1 MKSHR
6 LPFENR
12 WTSNAHAWE
21 WNCELDCLGVPN
33 VRAMFADHE
42 VRHPDRRTIVFDIP
56 VGFVRDWLAFQ
67 DRRAARQQLL
77 MARDRHRALAC
88 RGHCGG
94 AGRANPVKRISP
106 RQTAT

>member
-1 MKSHR
+1 MTTHR

-12 WTSNAHAWE
+12 WSNDANAQH
-21 WNCELDCLGVPN
+21 WNCQLDHLGVAN

-42 VRHPDRRTIVFDIP
+42 TRHPNRRNVLQDVP

-77 MARDRHRALAC
+77 WRATVIALSLVAATAAVLGVLRPWLMAD
-88 RGHCGG
+88 
-94 AGRANPVKRISP
+94 
-106 RQTAT
+106 

>member
-1 MKSHR
+1 MTTHR

-12 WTSNAHAWE
+12 WSNNANARQ
-21 WNCELDCLGVPN
+21 WNCQLDHLGAAN

-42 VRHPDRRTIVFDIP
+42 MRHPNRRNVVQDVP

-77 MARDRHRALAC
+77 WRATVIALSLVAATAAVLGVLRAWLMAD
-88 RGHCGG
+88 
-94 AGRANPVKRISP
+94 
-106 RQTAT
+106 